1 MSRQQDLA
9 DEIRRSMHNRLV
21 AELRL
26 RQRNIVFPDTVRNWG
41 VFLRNLASK
50 SVQAYVS
57 HRLFAVFF
65 GLYLLWDHLLYPL
78 LAAHRAISVDLG
90 APLDLAM
97 IGLVTSL
104 WVAVAIKTIVNAALR
119 EDQPKLRL
127 TKSYPRVK
135 I

>member
-1 MSRQQDLA
+1 MSRQQDVA
-9 DEIRRSMHNRLV
+9 DEIRRAMHDRLV

-50 SVQAYVS
+50 NIHACVS

-65 GLYLLWDHLLYPL
+65 GFYLLWDHLLGPVL
-78 LAAHRAISVDLG
+78 VMHKASSVDLG
-90 APLDLAM
+90 GPLDLAM
-97 IGLVTSL
+97 IAVVTSL
-104 WVAVAIKTIVNAALR
+104 WIAVAIKIIVNAIVR

-127 TKSYPRVK
+127 GKTYPHVK